1 MLCNDGTNTVNICV
15 LILERHINTI
25 GLLKLRLDIFGKR
38 LSAPQT
44 GRNCIYPHVFQTEF
58 LFHIS
63 HTLFFFVFL
72 LDFHSKF
79 PKLGRSLRDDYVGWM
94 LLPVTSSCPFWR
106 YDCCRSPYS
115 DKWQD
120 AVRKM
125 CCAVTDGSSC
135 TFKERVHAERTTFF
149 SDTG

>member
-1 MLCNDGTNTVNICV
+1 MVLLCLCVNSR
-15 LILERHINTI
+15 ETHKYYMPSETETQF
-25 GLLKLRLDIFGKR
+25 FGKR
-38 LSAPQT
+38 LSAPQKEE
-44 GRNCIYPHVFQTEF
+44 NCIYPRVFQTEF
-58 LFHIS
+58 LSIYHI
-63 HTLFFFVFL
+63 HFLVFL
-72 LDFHSKF
+72 LEFHSKF
-79 PKLGRSLRDDYVGWM
+79 PNLGRSLLNDYAGRM

-120 AVRKM
+120 TDWKM

-149 SDTG
+149 SDTE